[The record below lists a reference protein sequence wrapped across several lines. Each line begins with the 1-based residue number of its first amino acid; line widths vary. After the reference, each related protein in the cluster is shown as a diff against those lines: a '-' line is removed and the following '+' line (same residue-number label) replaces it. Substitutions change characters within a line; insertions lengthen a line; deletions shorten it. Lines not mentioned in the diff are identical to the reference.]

1 MLSRSWRRLH
11 WQSRGGLQLE
21 RRSGGDS
28 TTSITPLRPSP
39 PTAARHTWSNHVN
52 LHTTSTGY
60 RLRRAVIDDPSR
72 LSTSFVR
79 FATLHT
85 ASMAEPTNPTTP
97 EQILADVPGKW
108 EKAKE
113 SGELL
118 FFPSTERIV
127 PGDFPVST
135 AE

>member
-1 MLSRSWRRLH
+1 
-11 WQSRGGLQLE
+11 
-21 RRSGGDS
+21 
-28 TTSITPLRPSP
+28 
-39 PTAARHTWSNHVN
+39 
-52 LHTTSTGY
+52 
-60 RLRRAVIDDPSR
+60 
-72 LSTSFVR
+72 
-79 FATLHT
+79 
-85 ASMAEPTNPTTP
+85 MAEPTNPTSP

-135 AE
+135 AERAEQAVVCEGCETTTQFFRCKPAKLPIDGGVVVV

>member
-1 MLSRSWRRLH
+1 
-11 WQSRGGLQLE
+11 
-21 RRSGGDS
+21 
-28 TTSITPLRPSP
+28 
-39 PTAARHTWSNHVN
+39 
-52 LHTTSTGY
+52 
-60 RLRRAVIDDPSR
+60 
-72 LSTSFVR
+72 
-79 FATLHT
+79 
-85 ASMAEPTNPTTP
+85 MAEPTNPTSP

-135 AE
+135 AERAERAERAEQAVVCEGCETTTQLFRCKPAKLPIDGGVVVV